1 MRGPEQETDMEMNQ
15 TFIGVSRPQ
24 TNLSLVV
31 RQIRFEAEGINSY
44 ELTDPEGGEL
54 PPFTAGAHIDIHLA
68 NGVVRQYSL
77 CNSPMERH
85 RYVIAV
91 LRDEKGR
98 GGSRALHDSLRVQD
112 IVTVSAPRNNFRLA
126 PAAKK
131 VILLAGG
138 IGMTPLKSM
147 AHALEATGVPFEL
160 HYCARNAG
168 CVAFREQLE
177 SRWEHGKLHF
187 HFDHGDP
194 AQGLDIAGL
203 LRTAGDD
210 THLFYCGP
218 GGFMKAC
225 AEASSHWPAG
235 TVHFEHF
242 KAPEP
247 PPAALDAMAPGSFM
261 VKIASTGALLEVP
274 AERSIADV
282 LEEAGV
288 HIETSCQAG
297 LCATCKIRYLEGE
310 VDHRDFIL
318 DDGERGQWLTAC
330 VSRATSGTLVLDL

>member
-1 MRGPEQETDMEMNQ
+1 MEMNQ
-15 TFIGVSRPQ
+15 TFIAVGRQQ
-24 TNLSLVV
+24 TNLSLLV
-31 RQIRFEAEGINSY
+31 RQIRYEAEGINSY
-44 ELTDPEGGEL
+44 ELVDPAGEEL
-54 PPFTAGAHIDIHLA
+54 PPFTAGAHIDIHLP
-68 NGVVRQYSL
+68 NGIIRQYSL

-98 GGSRALHDSLRVQD
+98 GGSKALHDSLRVQD
-112 IVTVSAPRNNFRLA
+112 IVTVSQPRNNFTLV
-126 PAAKK
+126 PGAKK

-147 AHALEATGVPFEL
+147 AHALEASGVPFEM

-168 CVAFREQLE
+168 CVAFKEQLDAK
-177 SRWEHGKLHF
+177 WDHGKLHF

-194 AQGLDIAGL
+194 ANGLNIAKL
-203 LRTAGDD
+203 LSETGED
-210 THLFYCGP
+210 THVFYCGP

-225 AEASSHWPAG
+225 AEAASHWPAG

-247 PPAALDAMAPGSFM
+247 SPSALNVAPGSFM
-261 VKIASTGALLEVP
+261 VKIASTGAMLEVP
-274 AERSIADV
+274 ADRTIADV
-282 LEEAGV
+282 LEQANIR
-288 HIETSCQAG
+288 IETSCQAG

-310 VDHRDFIL
+310 VDHRDYIL
-318 DDGERGQWLTAC
+318 SDEEHGQWLTAC
-330 VSRATSGTLVLDL
+330 VSRATSGVLVLDL

>member
-1 MRGPEQETDMEMNQ
+1 MEMNQ
-15 TFIGVSRPQ
+15 TFIGVGRPQ
-24 TNLSLVV
+24 ATQSLVV
-31 RQIRFEAEGINSY
+31 RQIRFEASGINSY
-44 ELTDPEGGEL
+44 ELTDPAGGEL
-54 PPFTAGAHIDIHLA
+54 PPFTAGAHIDVHLPG
-68 NGVVRQYSL
+68 GVVRQYSL

-91 LRDEKGR
+91 LRDEAGR
-98 GGSRALHDSLRVQD
+98 GGSRALHDVLRVQD
-112 IVTVSAPRNNFRLA
+112 LVTVSAPRNHFKLV
-126 PAAKK
+126 PTAKK

-177 SRWEHGKLHF
+177 STWEHGKLHF

-203 LRTAGDD
+203 LRTVGED

-218 GGFMKAC
+218 GGFMRAC
-225 AEASSHWPAG
+225 AAASSHWPAG
-235 TVHFEHF
+235 TVHCEHF
-242 KAPEP
+242 KAPETE
-247 PPAALDAMAPGSFM
+247 PAAVAGAAGSFM

-288 HIETSCQAG
+288 PIETSCQAG

-310 VDHRDFIL
+310 VEHRDYIL
-318 DDGERGQWLTAC
+318 DDAERGQWLTAC
-330 VSRATSGTLVLDL
+330 VSRAASGTLVLDL

>member
-1 MRGPEQETDMEMNQ
+1 MNQ
-15 TFIGVSRPQ
+15 TFIAVGRQQ
-24 TNLSLVV
+24 TNLSLLV
-31 RQIRFEAEGINSY
+31 RQIRYEAEGINSY
-44 ELTDPEGGEL
+44 ELVDPAGEEL
-54 PPFTAGAHIDIHLA
+54 PPFTAGAHIDIHLP
-68 NGVVRQYSL
+68 NGIIRQYSL

-98 GGSRALHDSLRVQD
+98 GGSKALHDSLRVQD
-112 IVTVSAPRNNFRLA
+112 IVTVSQPRNNFTLV
-126 PAAKK
+126 PGAKK

-147 AHALEATGVPFEL
+147 AHALEASGVPFEM

-168 CVAFREQLE
+168 CVAFKEQLDAK
-177 SRWEHGKLHF
+177 WDHGKLHF

-194 AQGLDIAGL
+194 ANGLNIAKL
-203 LRTAGDD
+203 LSETGED
-210 THLFYCGP
+210 THVFYCGP

-225 AEASSHWPAG
+225 AEAASHWPAG

-247 PPAALDAMAPGSFM
+247 SPSALNVAPGSFM
-261 VKIASTGALLEVP
+261 VKIASTGAMLEVP
-274 AERSIADV
+274 ADRTIADV
-282 LEEAGV
+282 LEQANIR
-288 HIETSCQAG
+288 IETSCQAG

-310 VDHRDFIL
+310 VDHRDYIL
-318 DDGERGQWLTAC
+318 SDEEHGQWLTAC
-330 VSRATSGTLVLDL
+330 VSRATSGVLVLDL